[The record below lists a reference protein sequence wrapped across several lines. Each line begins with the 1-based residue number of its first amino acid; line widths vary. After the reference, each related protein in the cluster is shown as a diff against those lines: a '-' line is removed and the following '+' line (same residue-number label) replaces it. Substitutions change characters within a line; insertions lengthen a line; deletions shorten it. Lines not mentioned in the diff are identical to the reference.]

1 MQHLHIPL
9 PSLAEQQIE
18 SDQDLN
24 DIDAV
29 WQVLIAAA
37 QHGDLKSLAHAL
49 HDLSGWP
56 IEELDQYQVQQ
67 LLHHKPEIIAALLS
81 SVKHDWLTDGTV
93 YGICVDI
100 SELGAAWPELDVIQ
114 RSLRPA
120 LRETKL
126 THRDP
131 VERWITV
138 FKNSSHPKF
147 AGKTA
152 EQREKM
158 ARAAQY
164 RAVKNFNPYAQP
176 KAVKENMRH
185 DRDSDAVP
193 ELKAALLARKLQLR
207 KMQRRPDELYDVI
220 DDIMTTV
227 AKTHGI
233 SGQRLHDLWVAQ
245 YHEVPDAWI
254 QQDHSDHRSADH
266 TELHEGRAQEIV
278 HHNPSIATLKALARN
293 NKYHSVRFVIYKDG
307 SVVAADSEHFTHQSM
322 APAMGAWDVRGYV
335 QYLGDNDYAYRS
347 LELYSGLTK
356 DHPLLRRWEQAGI
369 ENGNGSVVEENLRD
383 WFKQKWVR
391 FGPDGKIRGACAR
404 GSDREGKPKCLP
416 QAQAHALGKKK
427 RATAARRKRRQDPDA
442 DRRGAAKN
450 VRTKESITE
459 DSALSAATR
468 RVQRLL
474 NDRFGANLDI
484 DGILGPLTL
493 QSINRFMPQAGFG
506 PAPDP
511 TRTTAVQ
518 GLQIKRM
525 PTDTCPH
532 CGGEM
537 YEASQMS
544 EKQDACYYK
553 VKSRYRVWPSAYA
566 SGALVQCRK
575 KGAKNWGKHKAKE
588 SQHTSS
594 DQLKETREAALKWL
608 KSYLPAWP
616 DYVLRDWMYNHLRGD
631 WDASGD
637 DPKTVI
643 QRTLDGEGMTP
654 QTRWKFVPD
663 FHFTFD
669 SLDPDTVRRI
679 KERQGGAVNPYGIPQ
694 DAERHATQAT
704 LAAQQGGVRDE
715 PVILKKVGNQYE
727 LIEGWH
733 RTIQHFKQFP
743 NGYKGPAWIAIDA
756 KPVSENFADGRGP
769 GRKGDSQ
776 RHGIPKN
783 ATIAQLEKAAKSKG
797 RRGQLARWQINM
809 RRGKKNESLQEL
821 STAREV
827 SPIIKTNELFESV
840 SGDSMWKIIQQ
851 THHEPIRNP
860 AMKKFI
866 KSHQWSLEMIGPQGL
881 TPEEKLF
888 DRDDPFDRVIDIDTD
903 RVIWI
908 VDHWK
913 AGRVPAPI
921 VMGPEG
927 SVIDGN
933 HRAQAAI
940 QLNRPIQAYMPRPVK
955 PIKEQVWD
963 QTNCETDHQQD
974 QGVAPN
980 NPNAKPPSGKIS
992 LQELFRSIQPPNDV
1006 QIELTM
1012 EMMDQKRWRIT
1023 RDSQMWELGM
1033 AQSDISG
1040 IWEVAFSSM
1049 NGSKTFDL
1057 TGKGSAPQVFA
1068 AVGAT
1073 LYQEAKSNPL
1083 VQGFVFTGKEPSQKR
1098 LYTVLTQRL
1107 SEALGWENDPA
1118 IGKWCI
1124 WPAHNAQVF
1133 CIMTREKLE
1142 YVKSRL
1148 QMPDNPEP

>member
-1 MQHLHIPL
+1 
-9 PSLAEQQIE
+9 
-18 SDQDLN
+18 
-24 DIDAV
+24 
-29 WQVLIAAA
+29 
-37 QHGDLKSLAHAL
+37 
-49 HDLSGWP
+49 
-56 IEELDQYQVQQ
+56 
-67 LLHHKPEIIAALLS
+67 
-81 SVKHDWLTDGTV
+81 
-93 YGICVDI
+93 
-100 SELGAAWPELDVIQ
+100 
-114 RSLRPA
+114 
-120 LRETKL
+120 
-126 THRDP
+126 
-131 VERWITV
+131 
-138 FKNSSHPKF
+138 
-147 AGKTA
+147 
-152 EQREKM
+152 
-158 ARAAQY
+158 
-164 RAVKNFNPYAQP
+164 
-176 KAVKENMRH
+176 
-185 DRDSDAVP
+185 
-193 ELKAALLARKLQLR
+193 
-207 KMQRRPDELYDVI
+207 
-220 DDIMTTV
+220 
-227 AKTHGI
+227 
-233 SGQRLHDLWVAQ
+233 
-245 YHEVPDAWI
+245 
-254 QQDHSDHRSADH
+254 
-266 TELHEGRAQEIV
+266 
-278 HHNPSIATLKALARN
+278 
-293 NKYHSVRFVIYKDG
+293 VIYKDG

-356 DHPLLRRWEQAGI
+356 DHPLLRRWEQQGI

-427 RATAARRKRRQDPDA
+427 RATAARRKRRQDLDA

-575 KGAKNWGKHKAKE
+575 KGAKNWGKSKAEE
-588 SQHTSS
+588 SV
-594 DQLKETREAALKWL
+594 A
-608 KSYLPAWP
+608 
-616 DYVLRDWMYNHLRGD
+616 
-631 WDASGD
+631 
-637 DPKTVI
+637 
-643 QRTLDGEGMTP
+643 
-654 QTRWKFVPD
+654 
-663 FHFTFD
+663 
-669 SLDPDTVRRI
+669 
-679 KERQGGAVNPYGIPQ
+679 
-694 DAERHATQAT
+694 
-704 LAAQQGGVRDE
+704 
-715 PVILKKVGNQYE
+715 
-727 LIEGWH
+727 
-733 RTIQHFKQFP
+733 
-743 NGYKGPAWIAIDA
+743 
-756 KPVSENFADGRGP
+756 ENFADGKGP
-769 GRKGDSQ
+769 GRPGDSQ

-840 SGDSMWKIIQQ
+840 SGDSMWKIIKQ

-866 KSHQWSLEMIGPQGL
+866 KSHQWSLEMIVPQGL
-881 TPEEKLF
+881 TPEEQLF

-974 QGVAPN
+974 QGVAPH

-992 LQELFRSIQPPNDV
+992 LHELFRSIQPPNDV

-1148 QMPDNPEP
+1148 QMFDNPEP